1 MTKAINGFKPTLD
14 LSKAGCYILPRFVS
28 DSQEVVAATD
38 AMNSYLGA
46 NVTYDFNPATEVVD
60 ASVISQ
66 WVTVDADMNVKMC
79 IRDSIWK
86 DDVLPQAVRPAS
98 GQRAG
103 SPPNRGGQLF
113 CGTGSQSKG

>member
-1 MTKAINGFKPTLD
+1 MSIFKDKTLLITGGTGSGGAAGEEDRGDRGADCRTQRTKVHIDCRP
-14 LSKAGCYILPRFVS
+14 
-28 DSQEVVAATD
+28 VV
-38 AMNSYLGA
+38 
-46 NVTYDFNPATEVVD
+46 
-60 ASVISQ
+60 
-66 WVTVDADMNVKMC
+66 
-79 IRDSIWK
+79 IWK